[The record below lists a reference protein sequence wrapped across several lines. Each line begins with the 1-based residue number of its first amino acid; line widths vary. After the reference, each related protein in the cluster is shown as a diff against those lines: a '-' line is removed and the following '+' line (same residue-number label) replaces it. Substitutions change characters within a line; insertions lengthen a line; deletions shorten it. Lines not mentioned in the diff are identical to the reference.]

1 MEARTSFDNSVRAR
15 GASISFRAAEV
26 IREAI
31 FAGKLRPG
39 DSLTE
44 SELTQDLGVS
54 QTSVREALFSLE
66 REGLVVR
73 IPNRGTNVV
82 RLTEDDLRERAAVYA
97 LLESAAAVE
106 AAGKMS
112 QVDLGQ
118 MEHRAVDGAENP
130 QRGSLRSFRESDLE
144 FHRLVWRCSGNSVL
158 IATLESVALPMF
170 ALARQRTGSH
180 GNHRV
185 GFRHQAIIE
194 ALGSGDKRRI
204 VQTISEHVNR
214 SFLSAEPGGFSV
226 LGLMLTP

>member
-1 MEARTSFDNSVRAR
+1 MEARASFDNSVRAR

-31 FAGKLRPG
+31 FAGKLQPG
-39 DSLTE
+39 DPLTE

-106 AAGKMS
+106 AAGKMGPEDLE
-112 QVDLGQ
+112 QVG
-118 MEHRAVDGAENP
+118 HCARALDQNRQGDPAQP
-130 QRGSLRSFRESDLE
+130 FRETDLE
-144 FHRLVWRCSGNSVL
+144 FHRLIWRCSGNTVL
-158 IATLESVALPMF
+158 YAALDSIALPMF
-170 ALARQRTGSH
+170 ALATLFP
-180 GNHRV
+180 GNAAKDGAGLPTRPSLKLC
-185 GFRHQAIIE
+185 AP
-194 ALGSGDKRRI
+194 ATS
-204 VQTISEHVNR
+204 TR
-214 SFLSAEPGGFSV
+214 SCRSLPN
-226 LGLMLTP
+226 M